1 LILAITIEFNNAC
14 TTHFAVETFEK
25 YKEAF
30 GNVASAEMSSKKR
43 EAEYEFVLTNDK
55 GEQMRFMGECTAGYV
70 GEGPN
75 GTYRILKMAGFSIEE
90 EFIHTEEFLFPEEIK
105 QDINRVI

>member
-1 LILAITIEFNNAC
+1 MAITIEFNNAS

-30 GNVASAEMSSKKR
+30 GNVIYAEMKNEK
-43 EAEYEFVLTNDK
+43 FILTNDK
-55 GEQMRFMGECTAGYV
+55 GEQMRFIGELTAGYR

-75 GTYRILKMAGFSIEE
+75 GTYRILKMAGFNIEE
-90 EFIHTEEFLFPEEIK
+90 EFVHRKDSFSLRK
-105 QDINRVI
+105 